1 MKSQGTMSTFALR
14 AEEETGSA
22 AEQPA
27 SNKPVTVLYGNA
39 QTLTVPYRNG
49 LFYAYREFYG

>member
-1 MKSQGTMSTFALR
+1 MSTFALR